1 MAIVQVSR
9 ITHRKGL
16 SENLPQ
22 LAGAEFGWVIDQ
34 RRLFIGNGT
43 LQEGAPAIG
52 NTEILTQYSDV
63 IALADTY
70 SYKGEAGGYVVQT
83 GPTSGDP
90 ITRSLQAKL
99 DDFAS
104 VRDFGATGDGNT
116 DDTVAI
122 NRALFQLFCRETNS
136 AVRRSLFFPA
146 GIYLVSD
153 SINIPPFA
161 RIYGEGADST
171 IILLSASAGGSYAG
185 RTADSLQQTGAGI
198 GSNGATTPRNIEI
211 SSITFQT
218 AKVTDAFFVE
228 DAANVRF
235 ENVGFVGPYARTD
248 LGTVAAEISCVAF
261 ESSASATTNNIV
273 FDACRF
279 SNMSYAFE
287 VDQQVQGVTVTNSK
301 FEVFYQA
308 ILLGTGTVID
318 GGPVGFKIT
327 QNLFDTIARE
337 GIIIGDVSNNM
348 TGYNIFLD
356 VGTNFYGGDQA
367 PVSSIIDIQQDN
379 NVSVGDMFERGE
391 GQNAVVPRIDINNKR
406 VFALDKGERYKF
418 GTYVRQAGEIETIA
432 ITGSLTTIVTV
443 NINQTEAF
451 NMKYTFKDSG
461 NAVVR
466 HGTLSVVAA
475 EDPGDSTGSLTYM
488 DDFIENNTS
497 GLILSVDQSGN
508 VISVQYTSSAAGN
521 FTYSINHL
529 G

>member
-34 RRLFIGNGT
+34 RKLFIGNGT
-43 LQEGAPAIG
+43 IAEGAPAIG

-70 SYKGEAGGYVVQT
+70 TYKGEAGGYVVQT
-83 GPTSGDP
+83 GPTSSDP
-90 ITRSLQAKL
+90 ISRSLQAKL

-104 VRDFGATGDGNT
+104 VKDFGAVGDGNT
-116 DDTVAI
+116 DDTAAI
-122 NRALFQLFCRETNS
+122 NRALFQLFCRESNS
-136 AVRRSLFFPA
+136 ETRRSLFFPA
-146 GIYLVSD
+146 GTYLVSD
-153 SINIPPFA
+153 SINIPSYA
-161 RIYGEGADST
+161 KVYGEGIDST
-171 IILLSASAGGSYAG
+171 IIKLSSSASGDYVG
-185 RTADSLQQTGAGI
+185 RTADSKQQTGAAI
-198 GSNGATTPRNIEI
+198 GTNDAVTPMNIEVY
-211 SSITFQT
+211 SMTFQT
-218 AKVTDAFFVE
+218 DKVTDAFFIE
-228 DAANVRF
+228 DADTVKF
-235 ENVGFVGPYARTD
+235 ENVGFKGPYIRTN
-248 LGTVAAEISCVAF
+248 LATSAAGIVCVAF
-261 ESSASATTNNIV
+261 DSSASATTNNIV

-279 SNMSYAFE
+279 SNSSYAFE

-301 FEVFYQA
+301 FEIFYQA
-308 ILLGTGTVID
+308 ILLGTGSVVN

-337 GIIIGDVSNNM
+337 GVIIGDVSNNM

-356 VGTNFYGGDQA
+356 VGTNFYGGDQT

-391 GQNAVVPRIDINNKR
+391 GENAVVPRIDINNKR

-418 GTYVRQAGEIETIA
+418 GTYVRRAGEIESILA
-432 ITGSLTTIVTV
+432 TGSATTIVDI

-451 NMKYTFKDSG
+451 NMKYTFKDTA
-461 NAVVR
+461 NAIVR

-488 DDFIENNTS
+488 DDYIENNTS
-497 GLILSVDQSGN
+497 GLTLSADQTGN
-508 VISVQYTSSAAGN
+508 VVSVQYTSTATGN

>member
-1 MAIVQVSR
+1 M
-9 ITHRKGL
+9 
-16 SENLPQ
+16 
-22 LAGAEFGWVIDQ
+22 
-34 RRLFIGNGT
+34 
-43 LQEGAPAIG
+43 
-52 NTEILTQYSDV
+52 
-63 IALADTY
+63 
-70 SYKGEAGGYVVQT
+70 
-83 GPTSGDP
+83 
-90 ITRSLQAKL
+90 
-99 DDFAS
+99 
-104 VRDFGATGDGNT
+104 
-116 DDTVAI
+116 
-122 NRALFQLFCRETNS
+122 
-136 AVRRSLFFPA
+136 
-146 GIYLVSD
+146 
-153 SINIPPFA
+153 
-161 RIYGEGADST
+161 
-171 IILLSASAGGSYAG
+171 
-185 RTADSLQQTGAGI
+185 
-198 GSNGATTPRNIEI
+198 
-211 SSITFQT
+211 
-218 AKVTDAFFVE
+218 
-228 DAANVRF
+228 
-235 ENVGFVGPYARTD
+235 
-248 LGTVAAEISCVAF
+248 
-261 ESSASATTNNIV
+261 
-273 FDACRF
+273 FDACQF
-279 SNMSYAFE
+279 SNSSYAFE

-337 GIIIGDVSNNM
+337 GVIIGDVSNNM

-443 NINQTEAF
+443 SINQTEAF

-488 DDFIENNTS
+488 DDYIENNTS
-497 GLILSVDQSGN
+497 GLTLSADQSGN
-508 VISVQYTSSAAGN
+508 VISVQYISSAAGN